1 MFLKTNH
8 LLSSYMLDDLINCY
22 ILWVIKIVCHWNL
35 LALKFLSKNSTLIPI
50 HNLVN
55 QMQRISLFH
64 LFYTLYIS
72 HMYVCTKKI
81 NFKLRINKTPMSPMF
96 SFKELICS
104 LFFKLR
110 INDSLMSS
118 VKGMVCSLCGTL
130 QWKLFS
136 VPDDSFLLQVIMVPV
151 TALCDENAP
160 IWFTIYC

>member
-22 ILWVIKIVCHWNL
+22 ILWVIKIVCHWHL

-81 NFKLRINKTPMSPMF
+81 NFILRINKSPNVPYVLF
-96 SFKELICS
+96 QRIS
-104 LFFKLR
+104 LLPFFKLR
-110 INDSLMSS
+110 INNSLMSS
-118 VKGMVCSLCGTL
+118 VKGMVRSLCGTL

-160 IWFTIYC
+160 I

>member
-8 LLSSYMLDDLINCY
+8 LLPSYMLDDLINCY
-22 ILWVIKIVCHWNL
+22 ILSVIKIVCHWHL

-72 HMYVCTKKI
+72 HMYLCTKKI

-96 SFKELICS
+96 FQRIS
-104 LFFKLR
+104 LLPFFKLR
-110 INDSLMSS
+110 INNSLMSS
-118 VKGMVCSLCGTL
+118 VKGMVRSLCGTL